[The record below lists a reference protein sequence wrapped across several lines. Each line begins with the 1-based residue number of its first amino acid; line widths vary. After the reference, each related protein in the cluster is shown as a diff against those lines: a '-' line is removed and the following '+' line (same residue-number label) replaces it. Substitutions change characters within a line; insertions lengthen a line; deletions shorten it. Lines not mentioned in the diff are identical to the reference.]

1 MRITGIETLPV
12 SVGPGYEYAVI
23 IVLVRTDEGLTGIGE
38 ASLAGQGRGVLGIL
52 DHFAELLVGQDPG
65 KIEHWWSEMVRGTFW
80 STGQV
85 IMSAVAGID
94 IALWD
99 LKGKRLGVPVYDL
112 LGGPTRERV
121 RVYRHV
127 AGESAEALVEDAL
140 RWREQGFTALR
151 YGPLAAFDDH
161 SLAHWDPQASIVQTI
176 EATESLRDALG
187 DEVDL
192 ILDAHTMFSPAEAA
206 YLGHALEPYRLY
218 FYEDPIRPLNPLS
231 LRLVR
236 DKVNLPI
243 ATGEQLAHKWEFQPL
258 IENELVD
265 YLRIDMVHAGGI
277 TEAKKILAAGE
288 VHGQRSAL
296 HHASSPVNGV
306 ACLHVDLAVPN
317 FGIQEWM
324 ELEPLYELFPNAPRA
339 QDGYVSRAD
348 RSGPRTRV
356 RRGGSA
362 ETPLAG
368 RPPAAA
374 LLAGRQRRRLLTHL
388 LERPRGD
395 LDRLLEAAGRE
406 GRLLL
411 LVETRCRRSPRETG
425 SPSSG
430 SSRPVRATA
439 SRQNVVA
446 ARPARPSRARW
457 ESRRGVRR
465 RAATSRSASRRL
477 DRLRAPR

>member
-1 MRITGIETLPV
+1 
-12 SVGPGYEYAVI
+12 
-23 IVLVRTDEGLTGIGE
+23 
-38 ASLAGQGRGVLGIL
+38 
-52 DHFAELLVGQDPG
+52 
-65 KIEHWWSEMVRGTFW
+65 MVRGTFW

-121 RVYRHV
+121 RVYRHL
-127 AGESAEALVEDAL
+127 AGDTAEELVEDAL

-151 YGPLAAFDDH
+151 FGPLAAFDDH

-176 EATESLRDALG
+176 KATESLRDALG
-187 DEVDL
+187 DDVDL

-277 TEAKKILAAGE
+277 TEAKKILAARRDARAALRPPPRQLS
-288 VHGQRSAL
+288 GQRRGLPARRHGGAELRHPGVDGARAAL
-296 HHASSPVNGV
+296 RALPERASRAGRLRDAARRARASASSSTRRRRASARPATP
-306 ACLHVDLAVPN
+306 ACRSATGPTAASATTEAHA
-317 FGIQEWM
+317 
-324 ELEPLYELFPNAPRA
+324 APRA
-339 QDGYVSRAD
+339 
-348 RSGPRTRV
+348 
-356 RRGGSA
+356 
-362 ETPLAG
+362 
-368 RPPAAA
+368 
-374 LLAGRQRRRLLTHL
+374 
-388 LERPRGD
+388 
-395 LDRLLEAAGRE
+395 
-406 GRLLL
+406 
-411 LVETRCRRSPRETG
+411 
-425 SPSSG
+425 
-430 SSRPVRATA
+430 
-439 SRQNVVA
+439 
-446 ARPARPSRARW
+446 
-457 ESRRGVRR
+457 R
-465 RAATSRSASRRL
+465 RAAISIVCSRQPGAKGDCCSW
-477 DRLRAPR
+477 

>member
-1 MRITGIETLPV
+1 MRITEIETLPV
-12 SVGPGYEYAVI
+12 SVGAGYDYAVL

-38 ASLAGQGRGVLGIL
+38 ASLAGRGRGVLGIL
-52 DHFAELLVGQDPG
+52 DHFSEHMVGKDPG
-65 KIEHWWSEMVRGTFW
+65 RIEHWWSELVRGTFW

-121 RVYRHV
+121 RVYRHL
-127 AGESAEALVEDAL
+127 AGNTADELAEDAL

-151 YGPLAAFDDH
+151 FGPLAAFDDH

-176 EATESLRDALG
+176 KATESLREAVG
-187 DEVDL
+187 DDVDL

-231 LRLVR
+231 LRTVR

-277 TEAKKILAAGE
+277 TEAKKILASGE
-288 VHGQRSAL
+288 MHGQRSAL
-296 HHASSPVNGV
+296 HHASSPINGT
-306 ACLHVDLAVPN
+306 ACLHVDMAVPN

-339 QDGYVSRAD
+339 AAGYVTPPT
-348 RSGPRTRV
+348 GP
-356 RRGGSA
+356 GLGLDFD
-362 ETPLAG
+362 ET
-368 RPPAAA
+368 
-374 LLAGRQRRRLLTHL
+374 
-388 LERPRGD
+388 
-395 LDRLLEAAGRE
+395 EARK
-406 GRLLL
+406 
-411 LVETRCRRSPRETG
+411 
-425 SPSSG
+425 
-430 SSRPVRATA
+430 
-439 SRQNVVA
+439 
-446 ARPARPSRARW
+446 RPSRDARLPQRYW
-457 ESRRGVRR
+457 PDGSVG
-465 RAATSRSASRRL
+465 
-477 DRLRAPR
+477 DY

>member
-1 MRITGIETLPV
+1 MKITAIETLPV
-12 SVGPGYEYAVI
+12 SVGPGYDYAVI
-23 IVLVRTDEGLTGIGE
+23 VVLVRTDEGLTGIGE
-38 ASLAGQGRGVLGIL
+38 ASLAGRGRGVLGIL
-52 DHFAELLVGQDPG
+52 DHFSELLVGQDPA

-121 RVYRHV
+121 RVYRHL
-127 AGESAEALVEDAL
+127 AGDTAEELAEDAL

-151 YGPLAAFDDH
+151 FGPLAAFDDH

-176 EATESLRDALG
+176 KATESLRLAVG
-187 DEVDL
+187 DDVDL

-218 FYEDPIRPLNPLS
+218 FYEDPIRPLNPQS

-277 TEAKKILAAGE
+277 TEAKKILASGE
-288 VHGQRSAL
+288 IHGQRSAL
-296 HHASSPVNGV
+296 HHASSPINGV
-306 ACLHVDLAVPN
+306 GLPARRPGGAELRHPGVDGARAALRALPERAARAGRLRVAAC
-317 FGIQEWM
+317 
-324 ELEPLYELFPNAPRA
+324 
-339 QDGYVSRAD
+339 
-348 RSGPRTRV
+348 RV
-356 RRGGSA
+356 RASDWSSTRRKRASA
-362 ETPLAG
+362 RPATPACRSATG
-368 RPPAAA
+368 PTAASATTARTSSSA
-374 LLAGRQRRRLLTHL
+374 LG
-388 LERPRGD
+388 GD

-411 LVETRCRRSPRETG
+411 LVEPGAVGLLGRQVAHRPVGHARARAGASRRS
-425 SPSSG
+425 
-430 SSRPVRATA
+430 VA
-439 SRQNVVA
+439 A
-446 ARPARPSRARW
+446 ARPGRPSRARC
-457 ESRRGVRR
+457 RI
-465 RAATSRSASRRL
+465 ATSSAPPSRHVQTGIS
-477 DRLRAPR
+477 

>member
-1 MRITGIETLPV
+1 MEIAEDADTHRLAFDYVRTAAKMKITAIETLPV

-38 ASLAGQGRGVLGIL
+38 ASLAGRGRGVLGIL
-52 DHFAELLVGQDPG
+52 DHFGELLVGQDPAR
-65 KIEHWWSEMVRGTFW
+65 IEHWWSEMVRGTFW

-121 RVYRHV
+121 RVYRHL
-127 AGESAEALVEDAL
+127 AGDSAEELAEDAL

-151 YGPLAAFDDH
+151 FGPLAAFDDH
-161 SLAHWDPQASIVQTI
+161 SLTHWDPQASIVQTI
-176 EATESLRDALG
+176 RATESLRLAVG

-192 ILDAHTMFSPAEAA
+192 ILDAHTMFSPAESA
-206 YLGHALEPYRLY
+206 YLGHALEPCRLY
-218 FYEDPIRPLNPLS
+218 FYEDPIRPLNPQS

-258 IENELVD
+258 IEDELVD

-277 TEAKKILAAGE
+277 TEAKKILASGE
-288 VHGQRSAL
+288 MHGQRSAL

-339 QDGYVSRAD
+339 DAGYVRRLPVPASAWTSTRRKRASARHGTHGY
-348 RSGPRTRV
+348 RSVTGPTAASATTDLAPQLRE
-356 RRGGSA
+356 RGG
-362 ETPLAG
+362 
-368 RPPAAA
+368 
-374 LLAGRQRRRLLTHL
+374 
-388 LERPRGD
+388 GD
-395 LDRLLEAAGRE
+395 LHRLLETTGCER
-406 GRLLL
+406 RLLL
-411 LVETRCRRSPRETG
+411 LIEPGAVGLLGRQVAH
-425 SPSSG
+425 
-430 SSRPVRATA
+430 RPVR
-439 SRQNVVA
+439 
-446 ARPARPSRARW
+446 
-457 ESRRGVRR
+457 
-465 RAATSRSASRRL
+465 RSEHQ
-477 DRLRAPR
+477 